1 MDRFDALILQA
12 LQEDGR
18 MRWSH
23 LAGRINLSASACQR
37 RVEAL
42 EEDGVIENFTVNL
55 NEKALGHRV
64 KAFVE
69 VSVDR
74 KSTDLAQEFRRKLVE
89 LPQVQAC
96 HMVSGTIDFMLEV
109 VAPELLRDEKNDDD
123 AFSVLTSPVEAWGL
137 ADDLDFINGDE
148 AETAFQASLRLARAR
163 VVIGVVGLIT
173 FLLLTAPIE
182 EVERRTKR

>member
-1 MDRFDALILQA
+1 MDRFDALILRA

-23 LAGRINLSASACQR
+23 LAKRINLSASACQR

-42 EEDGVIENFTVNL
+42 EADGVIDRFTVSL

-74 KSTDLAQEFRRKLVE
+74 KSTDLAQDFWRRVME

-109 VAPELLRDEKNDDD
+109 VAPDLESFGKFIDDELLSMPAVKD
-123 AFSVLTSPVEAWGL
+123 ASSSIVL
-137 ADDLDFINGDE
+137 N
-148 AETAFQASLRLARAR
+148 
-163 VVIGVVGLIT
+163 VVK
-173 FLLLTAPIE
+173 P
-182 EVERRTKR
+182 RRTMIAES

>member
-1 MDRFDALILQA
+1 MDRFDALILRA
-12 LQEDGR
+12 LQKDGR

-23 LAGRINLSASACQR
+23 LAEHINLSASACQR

-74 KSTDLAQEFRRKLVE
+74 QSTDLAQDFRRRVAE

-109 VAPELLRDEKNDDD
+109 VAPDLESLGQFIDGELLGMPAVKDASSSIVLNVVKPRHTMIIDD
-123 AFSVLTSPVEAWGL
+123 
-137 ADDLDFINGDE
+137 
-148 AETAFQASLRLARAR
+148 
-163 VVIGVVGLIT
+163 
-173 FLLLTAPIE
+173 
-182 EVERRTKR
+182 